1 MTSTLLRSL
10 GTAGEGEGVSP
21 GGVYTPS
28 MAPLL
33 AGLLPG
39 GEPPSLGEVTPP
51 WLFAP
56 WLQSLEKA
64 KRPPRNCKALFRDP
78 LNTRDL

>member
-33 AGLLPG
+33 TGLLPG
-39 GEPPSLGEVTPP
+39 GEPPSLGEGDTTVAVCSLAAEPEEGKEAHQGTAR
-51 WLFAP
+51 LFSEI
-56 WLQSLEKA
+56 L
-64 KRPPRNCKALFRDP
+64 
-78 LNTRDL
+78 